1 MESRRERRLRSPI
14 VTVLGHVDHGKCL
27 HPEERVVLGDGSLAP
42 IGRLF
47 NEERAREDRESGY
60 EYCVADF
67 DVMTVKSGCRVEATD
82 CRRVWRVRH
91 RGYIYEIRLADGA
104 SIRVSPEHPFLT
116 IEGWVKA
123 EDLIEGD
130 LVAVPNKVRV
140 PLGLRWHIKAYT
152 ILKLADIDEASKSEW
167 YRAYYLA
174 GLKAAEECLKRTGG
188 FGDIVN
194 AVAVASASSK
204 LLAANVGLSNDRVE
218 RLAAALTNQ
227 CRDRSGVVPTHVF
240 SSRSSLIAGFLRGLF
255 EGASLTDIESN
266 SLVLPLPSVE
276 DGVGVKYLLSRLGVF
291 STLRIRGGTPAIE
304 VSGTLN
310 LRRLARKTGIRLEA
324 LYSLNT
330 SRLSSPEL
338 LRVNDLSFI
347 EVIEVRRKSFKG
359 YLYDLSVP
367 PTHSFI
373 ANNVVVHNTTLLD
386 KIRGTAV
393 VKKEPGEMTQHVG
406 ASMIPASVIEKIVK
420 PLKSMF
426 PIKLKIP
433 GLLFIDTPGHEAF
446 TNLRRRGGSIA
457 DFAILV
463 IDIMEGV
470 KRQTRESLEILM
482 ARKVPFV
489 VAANKIDRIYGWKP
503 NPDQPFLFSIRKQSK
518 RVVEELERRIYSLA
532 GQLASLG
539 IPAERFDRIR
549 DFTKAIAIV
558 PISAKTG
565 EGIPELLAVLA
576 GLTQKYLT
584 KRIMFTEGPAKG
596 VVLEVKEIPGLG
608 TCLDV
613 VIYDGILRRGDTIV
627 VGGLREPIVTRVRA
641 LLMPRPL
648 EEMRAASESAFKNVD
663 EVVAA
668 AGVRVSA
675 PGLEEAVAGAPL
687 YAVESEDKIEEYVKR
702 VKEEV
707 TQVRFSKDINGVVV
721 KADTLGTLE
730 AIVNMLEAKGVPVRL
745 ADVGPLTKREV
756 LEAAIVAKQNRY
768 LGVALLFNVKPL
780 PDAEELARKEGVKIF
795 QDSIIYRLLDAYD
808 EWVREERKKEEY
820 YEMLKTVFPAK
831 FRVLRGCIFRRSDP
845 AVVGIRVLAGVIRP
859 GYPIMRDDGRPLG
872 RIYQIQSKGR
882 NLPEAKAGDE
892 VAISIE
898 GNVLVGRHFG
908 EDDVLYTNPK
918 EEDLERLLTKFRKY
932 VDKEMIELIK
942 EIIRIKRKRDR
953 RFGLPIILKLKSVE
967 RELQKKGR

>member
-1 MESRRERRLRSPI
+1 MEFRHGKRLRSPI
-14 VTVLGHVDHGKCL
+14 VTVLGHVDHGKCI
-27 HPEERVVLGDGSLAP
+27 HPEERVVLGDGSLVA
-42 IGRLF
+42 IKALFRDGRVY
-47 NEERAREDRESGY
+47 EDRESGY
-60 EYCVADF
+60 EYCIADF
-67 DVMTVKSGCRVEATD
+67 DVMTVKKGCSVDASD

-91 RGYIYEIRLADGA
+91 RGYIYEVRLADGA
-104 SIRVSPEHPFLT
+104 SVRVSPEHPFLT

-123 EDLIEGD
+123 ENLSEGY
-130 LVAVPNKVRV
+130 LVAVPNRVRV
-140 PLGLRWHIKAYT
+140 LLGPRWHIKAYT
-152 ILKLADIDEASKSEW
+152 ILKLAEVDDVTKNEW
-167 YRAYYLA
+167 CRAYYLA
-174 GLKAAEECLKRTGG
+174 GLRIAEECLRSAGG
-188 FGDIVN
+188 YGNLLN
-194 AVAVASASSK
+194 AVVVASASSK
-204 LLAANVGLSNDRVE
+204 LLAANVGLSNDKVE
-218 RLAAALTNQ
+218 RLAAALTSR
-227 CRDRSGVVPTHVF
+227 CRDRSGVIPTHVF
-240 SSRSSLIAGFLRGLF
+240 SSRASLIASFLRGLF
-255 EGASLTDIESN
+255 EGASLTDLDSN
-266 SLVLPLPSVE
+266 SLVLPLPSHK
-276 DGVGVKYLLSRLGVF
+276 DGVSIKYLLSRLGVF
-291 STLRIRGGTPAIE
+291 STLRTRGGTPTLEI
-304 VSGTLN
+304 SGLTN
-310 LRRLARKTGIRLEA
+310 LRRLARKTGIKLEA
-324 LYSLNT
+324 LYHASNVSKLD
-330 SRLSSPEL
+330 SSESI
-338 LRVNDLSFI
+338 RINDLSFI
-347 EVIEVRRKSFKG
+347 EVVEVRRRAFKG

-373 ANNVVVHNTTLLD
+373 ANNIVVHNTTLLD

-426 PIKLKIP
+426 PIKLRIP

-463 IDIMEGV
+463 IDVMEGV
-470 KRQTRESLEILM
+470 KRQTRESIEILM

-489 VAANKIDRIYGWKP
+489 VAANKIDRIYGWRP
-503 NPDQPFLFSIRKQSK
+503 NPDQPFLFTVKKQSK

-539 IPAERFDRIR
+539 IPAERFDRIK

-596 VVLEVKEIPGLG
+596 VVLEVKEVPGLG

-648 EEMRAASESAFKNVD
+648 EEMRAASESDFKNVD

-702 VKEEV
+702 VREEV
-707 TQVRFSKDINGVVV
+707 TQVRFSKDINGVIV

-730 AIVNMLEAKGVPVRL
+730 AIVNMLEVKGVPVRL

-756 LEAAIVAKQNRY
+756 LEAAVVARQNRY

-780 PDAEELARKEGVKIF
+780 PDAEELARKEGIRIF
-795 QDSIIYRLLDAYD
+795 QDSIIYRLLDAYE
-808 EWVREERKKEEY
+808 EWIKEEKRKEEY
-820 YEMLKTVFPAK
+820 YETLKTVFPAK
-831 FRVLRGCIFRRSDP
+831 FRVLRGYVFRRSDP
-845 AVVGIRVLAGVIRP
+845 AVVGVKVLAGVIRP
-859 GYPIMRDDGRPLG
+859 GYPIMRGDGRPLG

-898 GNVLVGRHFG
+898 GPVLVGRHFG
-908 EDDVLYTNPK
+908 EDDILYTNPR

-932 VDKEMIELIK
+932 VDKSMIELIK
-942 EIIRIKRKRDR
+942 EIINIKRKKDR
-953 RFGLPIILKLKSVE
+953 RFGLPVILKLRSVE
-967 RELQKKGR
+967 KELQ